1 MNDNQKNPDHLDH
14 AQNRSNQIS
23 LAKDGL
29 PDWAQRP
36 LVRQIFDGARAL
48 GGEARIVG
56 GAVRDWLAGY
66 PVGDIDMAINLP
78 IETVASHMRA
88 HQMRVV
94 ETGLKHGTIT
104 LFDGDDQIELTQTRV
119 DLETDGRHAIV
130 AHDRDWTSDAAR
142 RDFTINAIYLDA
154 DGAIFDPLGG
164 QADLQAGR
172 LRFAG
177 DAGQRAQEDALR
189 MMRYCRFLPRFGIA
203 GIDPDARDALRQN
216 AHLCAALSGERVG
229 YELRRILRG
238 NSFALGIAMMN
249 DTAIDQAALGV
260 PLDAAGL
267 AFDAAAE
274 VAIAELDRAVGHG
287 WLGGLAAVMPAGSAA
302 ALSDRLRLSRAET
315 RWLARLDQGLDD
327 ENMTML
333 AGARWRQAAY
343 YLGDMAAM
351 LYAVQ
356 SWRNKTPVSGAR
368 LAEIGRWQAPENPL
382 CGADLLSHGVD
393 NGPGLGQMLK
403 DAEARWVR
411 SNFTLAKPALLE
423 WLFGN

>member
-1 MNDNQKNPDHLDH
+1 
-14 AQNRSNQIS
+14 
-23 LAKDGL
+23 
-29 PDWAQRP
+29 
-36 LVRQIFDGARAL
+36 
-48 GGEARIVG
+48 
-56 GAVRDWLAGY
+56 
-66 PVGDIDMAINLP
+66 
-78 IETVASHMRA
+78 
-88 HQMRVV
+88 
-94 ETGLKHGTIT
+94 
-104 LFDGDDQIELTQTRV
+104 
-119 DLETDGRHAIV
+119 
-130 AHDRDWTSDAAR
+130 
-142 RDFTINAIYLDA
+142 
-154 DGAIFDPLGG
+154 
-164 QADLQAGR
+164 
-172 LRFAG
+172 
-177 DAGQRAQEDALR
+177 
-189 MMRYCRFLPRFGIA
+189 
-203 GIDPDARDALRQN
+203 
-216 AHLCAALSGERVG
+216 
-229 YELRRILRG
+229 
-238 NSFALGIAMMN
+238 MMN

-403 DAEARWVR
+403 DAEHRWVT
-411 SNFTLAKPALLE
+411 SNFTLGKAALLE